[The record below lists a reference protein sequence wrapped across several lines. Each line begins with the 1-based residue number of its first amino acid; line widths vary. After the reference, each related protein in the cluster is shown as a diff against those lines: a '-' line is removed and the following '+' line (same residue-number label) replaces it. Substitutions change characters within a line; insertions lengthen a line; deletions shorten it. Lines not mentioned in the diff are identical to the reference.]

1 MPENS
6 VILGFAAPPLKEQH
20 PALSQAD
27 ADHFDADNVAISRLK
42 IRGMIAP
49 SVADKARAKLVK
61 QIETALRRAL
71 KQ

>member
-1 MPENS
+1 MPDNS

-20 PALSQAD
+20 PALPDDVAQR
-27 ADHFDADNVAISRLK
+27 FDEDNVAISRLK

-49 SVADKARAKLVK
+49 SIADKARARLVK
-61 QIETALRRAL
+61 EIETALRRAL

>member
-1 MPENS
+1 MPDNS
-6 VILGFAAPPLKEQH
+6 VILGFAAPPMKEQH
-20 PALSQAD
+20 PALPKDQ
-27 ADHFDADNVAISRLK
+27 ADHFDADSVAISRLK